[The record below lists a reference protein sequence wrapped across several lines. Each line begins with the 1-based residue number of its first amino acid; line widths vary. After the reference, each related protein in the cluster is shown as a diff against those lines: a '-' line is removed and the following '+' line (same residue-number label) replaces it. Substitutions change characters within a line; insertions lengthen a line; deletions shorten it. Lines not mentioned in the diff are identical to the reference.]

1 LTSVAD
7 TRLLIFMEFPATQQM
22 GVKTRDFF
30 VNELKQQV
38 IVPTIVLT
46 EFIKIAGIK
55 IGQEAAKNRIRQLKE
70 RGLQIVSLDE
80 NHSLTAGSLLL
91 LNGNI
96 PIADAIIASYVINGD
111 ADYVLTDDPHYKTLN
126 IKTKWLL

>member
-1 LTSVAD
+1 
-7 TRLLIFMEFPATQQM
+7 M

>member
-1 LTSVAD
+1 
-7 TRLLIFMEFPATQQM
+7 M

-46 EFIKIAGIK
+46 EFIKIAGVE

-80 NHSLTAGSLLL
+80 HHSLTAGSLLL
-91 LNGNI
+91 LHGNI
-96 PIADAIIASYVINGD
+96 PIADAIIASYVKTGQ